1 MPTYKVLS
9 KDEIRAGFT
18 YPTLTKIVGEPTYE
32 TLDNLQNELIRNAST
47 CVQRTAPG
55 QGHAGL
61 AEFAAQYNNRTGQ
74 VYNRPPQIG
83 PPPPIIVGQV
93 QQNAQNLH
101 NYELMKQ
108 DCAIADNVE
117 GILLAQLENAI
128 ENAYLASLHDV
139 AHGFAGRS
147 VLDVLTELYRLF
159 GSISAQKVNTML
171 HRMTEPVDPNAPIS
185 IAFKQIDD
193 AAKYIAASGRAVAP
207 NTIVNAAETVLM
219 QTGRYKD
226 AFRRW
231 IPQDPTQKTYHHLKN
246 FFTDEY
252 RLLNQLQET
261 TQGAGYNVEAPIDEE
276 SLGSAVQD
284 FAAANAS
291 DRAAFETITQS
302 NAMLAQ
308 QLSAAMQGQQ
318 AMQAQMAQLQQQ
330 FCMAA
335 MGNNNPQQRPPN
347 RRNQQQ
353 PRGPFPAPQQM
364 YPPAQQQPG
373 MAQPNRQPYPP
384 MLPAPPMQQMQQ
396 PMPHMPFFQQ
406 QPPQFQQQQ
415 PQFQQQQQ
423 QQQQQPF
430 QRGNGPRRP
439 PGAKRYQNQNYCW
452 SHGFDI
458 ADNHHSGACRQQR
471 HGHQGYAT
479 RHNPMNGCQKNLNKI
494 WMGDFQH

>member
-32 TLDNLQNELIRNAST
+32 TLNNLQDELIRNAST

-83 PPPPIIVGQV
+83 TPPPLIVGQP

-159 GSISAQKVNTML
+159 GSISAQRVNTML
-171 HRMTEPVDPNAPIS
+171 HKMTEPVDPNAPIS

-231 IPQDPTQKTYHHLKN
+231 IPKDPTQKTYHHLKN

-284 FAAANAS
+284 FAAASAS
-291 DRAAFETITQS
+291 DRAAFETITNS

-308 QLSAAMQGQQ
+308 QLAAAMQGQQ

-335 MGNNNPQQRPPN
+335 LGNNTPQRPN
-347 RRNQQQ
+347 HRRNQQQ
-353 PRGPFPAPQQM
+353 PRAPFPTNQPMYPQHPAPVQPPQYRQQM
-364 YPPAQQQPG
+364 PQIQQ
-373 MAQPNRQPYPP
+373 APN
-384 MLPAPPMQQMQQ
+384 MPPMQQPIQ
-396 PMPHMPFFQQ
+396 PMQHMP
-406 QPPQFQQQQ
+406 PPFQQQQ
-415 PQFQQQQQ
+415 PAYQQQHQQQQY
-423 QQQQQPF
+423 
-430 QRGNGPRRP
+430 QRGNNPRRP

-471 HGHQGYAT
+471 QGHQGYAT
-479 RHNPMNGCQKNLNKI
+479 RFNSMNGNQKNANKV
-494 WMGDFQH
+494 WMGEFNH